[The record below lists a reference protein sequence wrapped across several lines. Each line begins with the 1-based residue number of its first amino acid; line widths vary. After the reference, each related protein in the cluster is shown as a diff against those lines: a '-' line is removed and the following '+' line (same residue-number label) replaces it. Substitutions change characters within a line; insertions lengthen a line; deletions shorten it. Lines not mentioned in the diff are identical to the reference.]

1 MRKILIATVLVLF
14 SVTAQAQEAQA
25 PAAGGDGWRY
35 VAIGAG
41 ALGGIWAA
49 NVLSA
54 GLLMPVVAGGGFG
67 AGGGMGVA
75 GLGAGGSLF
84 IATRALVTLGGA
96 IAGGYIGGW
105 LYDG

>member
-1 MRKILIATVLVLF
+1 MRKILIAAALVLF
-14 SVTAQAQEAQA
+14 SVTAQAQEA
-25 PAAGGDGWRY
+25 PATDSEGWRY

-54 GLLMPVVAGGGFG
+54 GLLMPVLAGSGIG
-67 AGGGMGVA
+67 AGGAVGVA
-75 GLGAGGSLF
+75 DMGAHAGMF
-84 IATRALVTLGGA
+84 VATRAIVVVGGA
-96 IAGGYIGGW
+96 IAGGYIGAW

>member
-14 SVTAQAQEAQA
+14 SVTAQAQEA
-25 PAAGGDGWRY
+25 PATDGGDSWRY

-49 NVLSA
+49 NILSA
-54 GLLMPVVAGGGFG
+54 GLLMPIVAGGGIG
-67 AGGGMGVA
+67 AGGGAGVA
-75 GLGAGGSLF
+75 GMGAGGSLF
-84 IATRALVTLGGA
+84 MATRALVTLGGA
-96 IAGGYIGGW
+96 IAGGYIGAW